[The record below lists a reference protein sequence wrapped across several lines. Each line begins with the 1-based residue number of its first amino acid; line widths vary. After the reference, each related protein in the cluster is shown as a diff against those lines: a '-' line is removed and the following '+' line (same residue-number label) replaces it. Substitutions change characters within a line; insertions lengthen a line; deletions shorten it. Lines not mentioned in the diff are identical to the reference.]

1 MDLRVYFQKIK
12 QLETTIEGAFAVIV
26 SEETSDGGIPGVLT
40 EVYKASAAQ
49 LIVEGKARLA
59 TKDEADDFSQS
70 KVQAKEESD
79 RAALAG
85 RVQLS
90 LVSDSELKAIKSVL
104 KGAKKE

>member
-12 QLETTIEGAFAVIV
+12 QLEQAIEGAFAVIV
-26 SEETSDGGIPGVLT
+26 SQETSDGGVPGVLT
-40 EVYKASAAQ
+40 EVHKASAAQ
-49 LIVEGKARLA
+49 LVVEGKARLA
-59 TKDEADDFSQS
+59 TKDETDAFQQS
-70 KVQAKEESD
+70 KVLAKEEVE
-79 RAALAG
+79 RATLAG

>member
-1 MDLRVYFQKIK
+1 MDLRAYFQKIK
-12 QLETTIEGAFAVIV
+12 QVEQSIEDAFAVVV
-26 SEETSDGGIPGVLT
+26 SQETPDGGSPGVLT
-40 EVYKASAAQ
+40 EVHKASAAQ
-49 LIVEGKARLA
+49 LIVEGKAKLA
-59 TKDEADDFSQS
+59 TKEEADAFHQS
-70 KVQAKEESD
+70 KVQAKEECE

>member
-12 QLETTIEGAFAVIV
+12 QVEQTIEGAFAVIV
-26 SEETSDGGIPGVLT
+26 SQETSDGGIPGVLT
-40 EVYKASAAQ
+40 EVHRASAAQ
-49 LIVEGKARLA
+49 LIVEAKARLA
-59 TKDEADDFSQS
+59 TQDEADAFQLS
-70 KVQAKEESD
+70 KVQAKEELE

>member
-12 QLETTIEGAFAVIV
+12 QLEATIEGAFAVIV
-26 SEETSDGGIPGVLT
+26 SEETPDGGIPGVLT

-49 LIVEGKARLA
+49 LLVEGKARLA
-59 TKDEADDFSQS
+59 TTEEATAFQQS

>member
-12 QLETTIEGAFAVIV
+12 QVEQSIEGAFAVIV
-26 SEETSDGGIPGVLT
+26 SQETSDGGIAGVLT
-40 EVYKASAAQ
+40 EVHKASAAQ
-49 LIVEGKARLA
+49 MIVEGKAQLA
-59 TKDEADDFSQS
+59 TKDEADAFNQS
-70 KVQAKEESD
+70 KVLAKEESE

-104 KGAKKE
+104 KGAKKD

>member
-12 QLETTIEGAFAVIV
+12 QLEATIEGAFAVIV
-26 SEETSDGGIPGVLT
+26 SEETPDGGIPGVLT

-49 LIVEGKARLA
+49 LLVEGKARLA
-59 TKDEADDFSQS
+59 TTEEAAAFHQS